1 MRAALQLLP
10 LLREAT
16 PRGGRVVS
24 VLNPKLQKTIYTN
37 DLPLNQPGNYGLS
50 TAISHAAHMTS
61 FFMEELA
68 RRNPGRL
75 SLSHYFPGL
84 VDTDL
89 IKNSPVPGW
98 VSFIWLWILRPLSW
112 WRFVQPDECGQ
123 RILFMAS
130 STRYPPREGRDATI
144 DDAVAETATG
154 SDGKVGSGSYR
165 VDWDG
170 ESFANTAA
178 LNTLHEEGIGQKIWD
193 HTMSAFSVI
202 EAGDVFEG

>member
-24 VLNPKLQKTIYTN
+24 VQNPKLQKAIHTN

-50 TAISHAAHMTS
+50 IAISHAAHMTS

-89 IKNSPVPGW
+89 IKNSPVPRW
-98 VSFIWLWILRPLSW
+98 VSFIWLWILRPLSR
-112 WRFVQPDECGQ
+112 WRFVPSDECGQ
-123 RILFMAS
+123 RVLFMAS
-130 STRYPPREGRDATI
+130 STRYPPREGEDATV
-144 DDAVAETATG
+144 DGAVPEIATG
-154 SDGKVGSGSYR
+154 SDGKAGSGSYR
-165 VDWDG
+165 VDWND

-178 LNTLHEEGIGQKIWD
+178 LEKLHEEGIGQKIWD
-193 HTMSAFSVI
+193 HTMRAFSAI
-202 EAGDVFEG
+202 EAGEVFEG